1 MMKDYHSV
9 YDLNYHLI
17 LVVKYRRKVITDEIS
32 KELEQDF
39 TRIGKTYGIT
49 PQEWNHDQDH
59 IHVLFTAKPMTEI
72 SKFLNSYKS
81 ASSRLVKKN
90 HPEIREYLWE
100 QAFWSKSYYLAT
112 TGGVSIDTIK
122 TYIQT
127 QGEDA

>member
-1 MMKDYHSV
+1 MKDYHSV

-17 LVVKYRRKVITDEIS
+17 LVVKSRKKVITDEIS

-59 IHVLFTAKPMTEI
+59 IHVLFTAQPMTEI

-90 HPEIREYLWE
+90 HPEIREYLWK
-100 QAFWSKSYYLAT
+100 QAFWNKSYYLAT
-112 TGGVSIDTIK
+112 TGGVSIDTLK